1 MATEGVIGRW
11 VPREDGERKVT
22 GRAIYAGDLRL
33 PGKVYARLVLSPYAH
48 ARILSVDREEAENVP
63 GVVGV
68 FTADD
73 LPLEVPEGLTRAR
86 DPLARNRTYFE
97 GHPVAAVL
105 AETEAAAED
114 GAALVAV
121 EYEELE
127 AGMDAEE
134 TLQDERA
141 LVHDAATLGIREDA
155 GAHADVGAQVQPLPR
170 PANAATA
177 QRFRRGDVEQGFRE
191 ADAVVERT
199 YRTAW
204 VHQAYL
210 EPQSCVAVPDG
221 NGGITLHTS
230 TQGAFFTRGEVA
242 QALGISPNKVRVVT
256 MEVGGAFGAKY
267 SLIDPLVAGLAWKV
281 GRPVQLVY
289 TRNEEFLAANPAPA
303 TVMHVKTGAR
313 RDGTLTALE
322 ATVIVDTGA
331 YPGGTA
337 GIASLLLGGTYRFP
351 HLQIDAY
358 EVLTN
363 KPGSGAYRAPGAPQ
377 ACFAIEGQMAE
388 LAQQLG
394 LDPLE
399 FRVQNAAVEGDEMP
413 GGGTWPRIGT
423 REVLEALRDHPAWHR
438 RNDKAPGEGV
448 GLAFG
453 GWPGGTQPASAA
465 CKMNDDGT
473 LTIMVGSAD
482 ISGTKTGFE
491 ILAAHAFGVSP
502 DAVSVVTADT
512 DAAPFA
518 GASGGS
524 KITYS
529 VGAAVLQAAEE
540 VRHQVFAIA
549 ADELEAAAEDLEV
562 VDGEVR
568 VRGVPDRGITLQK
581 IAQLS
586 TMFGGHYEPIL
597 GHGRAAPP
605 VSAPAFVA
613 HLARVQVD
621 EETGEV
627 QVREYAAVQDV
638 GKIINPAGIQG
649 QVHGGV
655 AQGIG
660 WALYERIVYEDG
672 RLRTGSLLDY
682 ALPSI
687 QHSPA
692 IESTLVE
699 VPFDRGPLGAR
710 GVGEPPVVP
719 GAAAIANAIY
729 DAVGVR
735 PTEIPMTPETVRAAL
750 AAQGGE
756 RVSQPV

>member
-1 MATEGVIGRW
+1 MATESVLGSW

-22 GRAIYAGDLRL
+22 GRAVYAGDLRL
-33 PGKVYARLVLSPYAH
+33 PGKTYARLVLSPYPH
-48 ARILSVDREEAENVP
+48 ARILSIDRTEAEKVP
-63 GVVGV
+63 GVLGV

-73 LPLEVPEGLTRAR
+73 LPLVEPEGLTRSR

-97 GHPVAAVL
+97 GHPVAAVV

-114 GAALVAV
+114 GASLVMV
-121 EYEELE
+121 DYEELE

-134 TLQDERA
+134 TLLDERA
-141 LVHDAATLGIREDA
+141 LVHDAETLGIREDA

-170 PANAATA
+170 PANAASA

-191 ADAVVERT
+191 ADATVERT

-210 EPQSCVAVPDG
+210 EPQSSVAVPDG
-221 NGGITLHTS
+221 VGGVTIYTS

-242 QALGISPNKVRVVT
+242 SALGISPGKVKVVT

-267 SLIDPLVAGLAWKV
+267 SLIDPLVACLSWKV
-281 GRPVQLVY
+281 ERPVQLVY
-289 TRNEEFLAANPAPA
+289 TRNDEFLAANPAPA
-303 TVMHVKTGAR
+303 TVLRVKTGAK

-331 YPGGTA
+331 FPGGTA

-399 FRVQNAAVEGDEMP
+399 LRLRNAVGEGDEMP
-413 GGGTWPRIGT
+413 GGGKWPRVGS
-423 REVLEALRDHPAWHR
+423 REVLEALRDNPAWQR
-438 RNDKAPGEGV
+438 RNEKGPGEGV
-448 GLAFG
+448 GIAFG
-453 GWPGGTQPASAA
+453 AWPGGTQPASAV

-491 ILAAHAFGVSP
+491 ILAAHAFGTSL

-540 VRHQVFAIA
+540 ARQQVFAIA
-549 ADELEAAAEDLEV
+549 ADELEAAAEDLEI

-568 VRGVPDRGITLQK
+568 VRGVPNRGISLQE
-581 IAQLS
+581 IAGLS
-586 TMFGGHYEPIL
+586 TAFGGRYEPIL

-613 HLARVQVD
+613 HLARVHVD

-627 QVREYAAVQDV
+627 QVREYVAVQDV
-638 GKIINPAGIQG
+638 GKIINPAGIEG
-649 QVHGGV
+649 QVHGGIV
-655 AQGIG
+655 QGLG

-682 ALPSI
+682 ALPSM
-687 QHSPA
+687 QHVPSLD
-692 IESTLVE
+692 SVLVE
-699 VPFDRGPLGAR
+699 VPFEKGPLGAR

-719 GAAAIANAIY
+719 GAAAVANAIY

-735 PTEIPMTPETVRAAL
+735 PDEIPMTPEVVLAAL
-750 AAQGGE
+750 QTGE
-756 RVSQPV
+756 TRVSQPV